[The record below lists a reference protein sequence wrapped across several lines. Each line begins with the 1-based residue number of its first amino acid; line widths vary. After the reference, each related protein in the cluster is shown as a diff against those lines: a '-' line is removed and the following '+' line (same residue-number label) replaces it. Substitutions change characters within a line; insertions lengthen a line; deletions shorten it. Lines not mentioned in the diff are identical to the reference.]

1 MRRKVNSR
9 FFHIIINVVL
19 VVLIVLFLI
28 EFSTYLSL
36 LVTEKY
42 EVESNILSCPEFYA
56 KEKQIIHQKQNVRL
70 LVMGISAFLGI
81 ITYVIKSF
89 VKNNEL

>member
-42 EVESNILSCPEFYA
+42 EVESNILSCPELYA
-56 KEKQIIHQKQNVRL
+56 KEKHIIHQKQNVRL